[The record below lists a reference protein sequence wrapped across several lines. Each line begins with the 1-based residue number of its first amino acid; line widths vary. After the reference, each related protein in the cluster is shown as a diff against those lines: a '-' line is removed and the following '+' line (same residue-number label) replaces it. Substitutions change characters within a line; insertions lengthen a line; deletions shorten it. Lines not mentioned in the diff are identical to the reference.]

1 MYAYFKGKI
10 AAKEPDLVVVEVNGV
25 GYNIRIS
32 AGTASL
38 LPAEGEET
46 KLYTYTSVREDAIA
60 LYGFLTKDD
69 LDILKLLIGVNG
81 IGPKGGQS
89 ILSVMSPDELR
100 LAILSGDAKMIAK
113 APGIGG
119 KSAQRIILDMRDK
132 VSLEDTFHTDIKD
145 MRADDGATVSDSVRE
160 AVEALAALG
169 YGQMEAARAVKAV
182 KDAEQMTVEDILK
195 ASLKHLI

>member
-10 AAKEPDLVVVEVNGV
+10 AVKEPDLVIIEVAGI

-32 AGTASL
+32 SGTASL
-38 LPAEGEET
+38 LPPVGEEA
-46 KLYTYTSVREDAIA
+46 KLYTYTAVREDAIA

-69 LDILKLLIGVNG
+69 LDIFKLLIGVNG

-89 ILSVMSPDELR
+89 ILSVMSSDELR
-100 LAILSGDAKMIAK
+100 FAILSGDAKMIAK
-113 APGIGG
+113 APGIGA
-119 KSAQRIILDMRDK
+119 KTAQRIILDMRDK
-132 VSLEDTFHTDIKD
+132 VSLEDTLHTGEEEIRVDPS
-145 MRADDGATVSDSVRE
+145 VSDALRE
-160 AVEALAALG
+160 AVEALTALG
-169 YGQMEAARAVKAV
+169 YGVTEATRAVKAV